1 MRELDMDMEVLE
13 APSPAFF
20 WQTLARAFMAPIEK
34 DVARAFVTDLP
45 DDLVELTEGLGLE
58 VAADIGALREQMR
71 RFTKPQSLLLEYA
84 RLFLPPV
91 GTVTLNL
98 SSYVDGASG
107 GLCMDAI
114 EAAYL
119 AEGLAPGDG
128 LHDLADHAAR
138 QFEFMAVLAGRAP
151 GAEDDFARLC
161 LAGALPRLVA
171 RLAQSDASSPYT
183 ALARIAARA
192 VYDAEAVVT
201 ATPERANRRH
211 DQSLGLWRNCVDCG
225 KPYARE
231 KEIRIMALALKNAGL
246 PAEHLARC
254 PECRD
259 KAQGFFTRSIG

>member
-1 MRELDMDMEVLE
+1 MMTANAMNVQAIDQSATVV
-13 APSPAFF
+13 F
-20 WQTLARAFMAPIEK
+20 WQTLARAFMPPMDAV
-34 DVARAFVTDLP
+34 VARAFVADLP
-45 DDLVELTEGLGLE
+45 DDLADLAEELGLE
-58 VAADIGALREQMR
+58 AEADITALREQTL
-71 RFTKPQSLLLEYA
+71 RFVEPQALLLEYA

-98 SSYVDGASG
+98 GSYVDGG

-138 QFEFMAVLAGRAP
+138 QFEFMAYLADRTP
-151 GAEDDFARLC
+151 GAEDSFAQLC
-161 LAGALPRLVA
+161 LVGALPRLVA
-171 RLAQSDASSPYT
+171 QFARCDASSPYT
-183 ALARIAARA
+183 ALARIAALA
-192 VYDAEAVVT
+192 VHDAEAAVAASPV
-201 ATPERANRRH
+201 RANRRH
-211 DQSLGLWRNCVDCG
+211 DQSLGVWRNCDDCG

-231 KEIRIMALALKNAGL
+231 KEIRIMTLALEQAGL

-259 KAQGFFTRSIG
+259 RAQGFFTRAVG